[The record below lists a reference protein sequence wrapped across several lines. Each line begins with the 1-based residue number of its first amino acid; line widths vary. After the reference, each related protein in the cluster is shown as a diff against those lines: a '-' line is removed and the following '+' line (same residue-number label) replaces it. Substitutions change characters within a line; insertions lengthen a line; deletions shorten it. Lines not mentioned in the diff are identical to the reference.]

1 MKITQQGAEFVPI
14 TLVLETKEEA
24 SLLWD
29 MMLKVTQETKD
40 AKQFAMACAISDWIT
55 NEAHL

>member
-29 MMLKVTQETKD
+29 MMLKISRESEKPSE
-40 AKQFAMACAISDWIT
+40 FEMATAISDWIT

>member
-14 TLVLETKEEA
+14 TITLETKEEA
-24 SLLWD
+24 AMLWD
-29 MMLKVTQETKD
+29 MMLKISRETK
-40 AKQFAMACAISDWIT
+40 KQPEFEMATAISDWIT